1 MAETEGDPELVAE
14 RGQFRAEY
22 ERELGQWLRRR
33 LGYLC
38 IAYTA
43 FQILSVTAL
52 TSSAMFY
59 TQPPKEPQLPARVE
73 RRAEE
78 AERRAEAGL
87 PLRPTDARALAAVE
101 AEKRRLEREQ
111 GAQAVVSTLD
121 AFSMIARD
129 FAGDLSDARERP
141 KRSQSPPQERL
152 IDRWWLDDA
161 PPGSA
166 TVARPEDA
174 PNAGRDGI
182 DQPSDGADQPRD
194 GIDQPSDGTDQ
205 PSDGTEQPSDGTEQP
220 SDGTEQPSDGTEQ
233 PSDGAEQPS
242 NGADRLSDK
251 AVTDGGG
258 TSAFERALQSASAAQ
273 RDAGTETEQP
283 ETLPLELVV
292 PWWIFPLVSLP
303 TFAVLAWF
311 GLKVRPR
318 LYTRAELVSAA
329 TRMILALGLLN
340 FGFECAMLLANPGAP
355 ILPLFSIFF
364 WHLTASLFLP
374 WNWRE
379 SLKPIAPLLACWL
392 LLRLGLATSSGEWLG
407 FIGSLVGAPF
417 LFAPALFLCYARLR
431 WHQRRFKSGFVGRR
445 FLEMRREFIQA
456 RAVHESLFP
465 KPEDHGWL
473 RFDFGYRPAADI
485 GGDFIHTWMDDNDRF
500 HLALIDVTG
509 HGLASAMTVARIHG
523 EIERLRDE
531 HPDDGPARMLARLNR
546 YFQRLLSRYRLFAT
560 AVLITIDPRT
570 GEMRYASAGHPPV
583 FIRSRNG
590 ARELESTTFL
600 LGAVDNATF
609 GEEEVSIYL
618 EEGDRVILFTDGA
631 YDAKSPRGERF
642 GLDRLREILRRPAAP
657 ASWTHFLM
665 NLVETF
671 EAGMPEDDLLVAE
684 VSFRSRKSVSSSVTG
699 DDLPVPRSNLAG
711 AHG

>member
-182 DQPSDGADQPRD
+182 DQPSDGADQPSD
-194 GIDQPSDGTDQ
+194 GIDQ

-220 SDGTEQPSDGTEQ
+220 SDGTEQPSN
-233 PSDGAEQPS
+233 GAEQPS
-242 NGADRLSDK
+242 NGADRLSDE
-251 AVTDGGG
+251 AVSDGGG

-283 ETLPLELVV
+283 ETVPLELVV

-340 FGFECAMLLANPGAP
+340 FGFECAMLLANPNAP

-485 GGDFIHTWMDDNDRF
+485 GGDFIHTWMDDSDRF

-570 GEMRYASAGHPPV
+570 GEMRFASAGHPPV

-609 GEEEVSIYL
+609 GEEEVSIHL

>member
-1 MAETEGDPELVAE
+1 
-14 RGQFRAEY
+14 
-22 ERELGQWLRRR
+22 
-33 LGYLC
+33 
-38 IAYTA
+38 
-43 FQILSVTAL
+43 
-52 TSSAMFY
+52 MFY

-182 DQPSDGADQPRD
+182 EQPSDGADQPSDGADQPSDGAEQPRD
-194 GIDQPSDGTDQ
+194 GIDQ

-233 PSDGAEQPS
+233 PSDGTEQPS
-242 NGADRLSDK
+242 NGADRLSDE
-251 AVTDGGG
+251 AVSDGGG

-283 ETLPLELVV
+283 ETVPLELVV

>member
-38 IAYTA
+38 IAYTV

-174 PNAGRDGI
+174 PNAGRDGAE
-182 DQPSDGADQPRD
+182 QPSDGAEQPSD
-194 GIDQPSDGTDQ
+194 GIEQPSDGTDQ
-205 PSDGTEQPSDGTEQP
+205 PSDGAEQPSDGTEQP
-220 SDGTEQPSDGTEQ
+220 SDGTEQPS
-233 PSDGAEQPS
+233 
-242 NGADRLSDK
+242 NGADRLSDE
-251 AVTDGGG
+251 AVADGGG

-283 ETLPLELVV
+283 ETVPLELVV

>member
-152 IDRWWLDDA
+152 IDRWWRDDA

-182 DQPSDGADQPRD
+182 DQPSDGAE
-194 GIDQPSDGTDQ
+194 QPSGGADQ
-205 PSDGTEQPSDGTEQP
+205 PSDGTEQPSDGTDQP

-242 NGADRLSDK
+242 NGADRLSDD
-251 AVTDGGG
+251 AVSVGGG

-283 ETLPLELVV
+283 ETVPLELVV

>member
-182 DQPSDGADQPRD
+182 EQPSDGADQPSD
-194 GIDQPSDGTDQ
+194 GID
-205 PSDGTEQPSDGTEQP
+205 
-220 SDGTEQPSDGTEQ
+220 QPSDGTEQ

-242 NGADRLSDK
+242 NGADPLSDGTEQPSNGAEQPSDGADRLSDK
-251 AVTDGGG
+251 AVTAGGG

>member
-38 IAYTA
+38 IAYTV

-174 PNAGRDGI
+174 PNAGRDGTER
-182 DQPSDGADQPRD
+182 PSDGAET
-194 GIDQPSDGTDQ
+194 PSNGA
-205 PSDGTEQPSDGTEQP
+205 
-220 SDGTEQPSDGTEQ
+220 EQ

-242 NGADRLSDK
+242 DGAEQPSDGAEQPSDGTEQPTNGADRLSDK
-251 AVTDGGG
+251 AVADGGG

-283 ETLPLELVV
+283 ETVPLELVV
-292 PWWIFPLVSLP
+292 PWWVFPLVSLP

>member
-174 PNAGRDGI
+174 PNAGRDGAEQPSDGI
-182 DQPSDGADQPRD
+182 EQPSDGADQPSD
-194 GIDQPSDGTDQ
+194 GSDQPSDGAD
-205 PSDGTEQPSDGTEQP
+205 
-220 SDGTEQPSDGTEQ
+220 QPSDGTEQ

-251 AVTDGGG
+251 AVADGGG

-283 ETLPLELVV
+283 ETVPLELVV

>member
-43 FQILSVTAL
+43 CQILSVTAL

-182 DQPSDGADQPRD
+182 ERPSDGAET
-194 GIDQPSDGTDQ
+194 PSNGA
-205 PSDGTEQPSDGTEQP
+205 
-220 SDGTEQPSDGTEQ
+220 EQPSDGTEQ

-242 NGADRLSDK
+242 DGAEQPSDGADRLSDK
-251 AVTDGGG
+251 AVADGGG

-273 RDAGTETEQP
+273 RDAGMETEQP
-283 ETLPLELVV
+283 ETVPLELVV
-292 PWWIFPLVSLP
+292 PWWVFPLVSLP

>member
-1 MAETEGDPELVAE
+1 MAETEGDQDLASE

-38 IAYTA
+38 IAFTV

-52 TSSAMFY
+52 TLSAMLY
-59 TQPPKEPQLPARVE
+59 TPAPEESQLPTRVE

-87 PLRPTDARALAAVE
+87 PLRPMDARALAAVE

-141 KRSQSPPQERL
+141 KRSQSPPQERV

-182 DQPSDGADQPRD
+182 DQPSVGAETT
-194 GIDQPSDGTDQ
+194 S
-205 PSDGTEQPSDGTEQP
+205 E
-220 SDGTEQPSDGTEQ
+220 
-233 PSDGAEQPS
+233 GAEQPS

-251 AVTDGGG
+251 AVSDGGG

-283 ETLPLELVV
+283 ETVPLELVV

-379 SLKPIAPLLACWL
+379 SLKPIMPLLACWL
-392 LLRLGLATSSGEWLG
+392 LLRLGLATSGGEWLG

-431 WHQRRFKSGFVGRR
+431 WHQKRFKSGFVGRR

-531 HPDDGPARMLARLNR
+531 HPDEGPARMLARLNR

-570 GEMRYASAGHPPV
+570 GEMRFASAGHPPV

-590 ARELESTTFL
+590 TRELESTTFL

-642 GLDRLREILRRPAAP
+642 GLDRLREILRRPTAP

-699 DDLPVPRSNLAG
+699 DDLPVPRANLAG

>member
-1 MAETEGDPELVAE
+1 M
-14 RGQFRAEY
+14 
-22 ERELGQWLRRR
+22 
-33 LGYLC
+33 
-38 IAYTA
+38 
-43 FQILSVTAL
+43 
-52 TSSAMFY
+52 
-59 TQPPKEPQLPARVE
+59 
-73 RRAEE
+73 
-78 AERRAEAGL
+78 
-87 PLRPTDARALAAVE
+87 
-101 AEKRRLEREQ
+101 
-111 GAQAVVSTLD
+111 
-121 AFSMIARD
+121 
-129 FAGDLSDARERP
+129 
-141 KRSQSPPQERL
+141 
-152 IDRWWLDDA
+152 
-161 PPGSA
+161 
-166 TVARPEDA
+166 
-174 PNAGRDGI
+174 
-182 DQPSDGADQPRD
+182 
-194 GIDQPSDGTDQ
+194 
-205 PSDGTEQPSDGTEQP
+205 
-220 SDGTEQPSDGTEQ
+220 
-233 PSDGAEQPS
+233 
-242 NGADRLSDK
+242 
-251 AVTDGGG
+251 
-258 TSAFERALQSASAAQ
+258 
-273 RDAGTETEQP
+273 ETEQP
-283 ETLPLELVV
+283 ETVPLELVV
-292 PWWIFPLVSLP
+292 PWWVFPLVSLP

>member
-1 MAETEGDPELVAE
+1 MADTEGDPELVAE

-38 IAYTA
+38 IAYTV

-52 TSSAMFY
+52 TLSSTVFSA
-59 TQPPKEPQLPARVE
+59 PPAEPALPPRVE
-73 RRAEE
+73 QRAEE

-87 PLRPTDARALAAVE
+87 PLRPVDARALAALE

-129 FAGDLSDARERP
+129 FAEDLSGARERP
-141 KRSQSPPQERL
+141 KRARPAQERM

-161 PPGSA
+161 PGGGA
-166 TVARPEDA
+166 AVARPDDA
-174 PNAGRDGI
+174 PIATMRGASTPQD
-182 DQPSDGADQPRD
+182 ADQAGSVERIPAR
-194 GIDQPSDGTDQ
+194 GSD
-205 PSDGTEQPSDGTEQP
+205 E
-220 SDGTEQPSDGTEQ
+220 
-233 PSDGAEQPS
+233 
-242 NGADRLSDK
+242 
-251 AVTDGGG
+251 
-258 TSAFERALQSASAAQ
+258 
-273 RDAGTETEQP
+273 RDAADSSAEPGVDVERGDDEVEAATAEMV
-283 ETLPLELVV
+283 L
-292 PWWIFPLVSLP
+292 PWWLWVLTSLP
-303 TFAVLAWF
+303 TFAVVAWF
-311 GLKVRPR
+311 GLRVRPR

-329 TRMILALGLLN
+329 SRMILSLGLLN
-340 FGFECAMLLANPGAP
+340 FGFECGMLLANPDAP
-355 ILPLFSIFF
+355 ILPLFTIFY

-374 WNWRE
+374 WSWRE
-379 SLKPIAPLLACWL
+379 SLKPIVPLLACWL
-392 LLRLGLATSSGEWLG
+392 LLRLGLATSEGAWLG
-407 FIGSLVGAPF
+407 FAGALIGTPF

-485 GGDFIHTWMDDNDRF
+485 GGDFIHTWTDDNDRF

-531 HPDDGPARMLARLNR
+531 HPDDGPARMLSRLNR

-560 AVLITIDPRT
+560 AVLITVDPRT

-590 ARELESTTFL
+590 TRELESTTFL

-609 GEEEVSIYL
+609 GEEEISIYL
-618 EEGDRVILFTDGA
+618 EEGDRVVLFTDGA

-671 EAGMPEDDLLVAE
+671 EAGMPEDDLLIAE
-684 VSFRSRKSVSSSVTG
+684 VCFRSRKSVSSSVTG
-699 DDLPVPRSNLAG
+699 DDLPVPRANLAG
-711 AHG
+711 ARN

>member
-182 DQPSDGADQPRD
+182 ERPSDGAET
-194 GIDQPSDGTDQ
+194 PSNGA
-205 PSDGTEQPSDGTEQP
+205 
-220 SDGTEQPSDGTEQ
+220 EQPSDGTEQ

-242 NGADRLSDK
+242 DGAEQPSDGADRLSDK
-251 AVTDGGG
+251 AVADGGG

-273 RDAGTETEQP
+273 RDAGMETEQP
-283 ETLPLELVV
+283 ETVPLELVV
-292 PWWIFPLVSLP
+292 PWWVFPLVSLP

>member
-1 MAETEGDPELVAE
+1 MAETEGDPELAAE

-38 IAYTA
+38 IVYAA
-43 FQILSVTAL
+43 FQLLSVTAL
-52 TSSAMFY
+52 TVSAMLY
-59 TQPPKEPQLPARVE
+59 TAEPIEPELPPRVE

-87 PLRPTDARALAAVE
+87 PMRPVDARALAALDAEKRRLE

-111 GAQAVVSTLD
+111 GAKAVVSTLD
-121 AFSMIARD
+121 AFSIIARD
-129 FAGDLSDARERP
+129 FAQDLTGASDQPRRP
-141 KRSQSPPQERL
+141 RRAPQERL

-161 PPGSA
+161 PPGTA
-166 TVARPEDA
+166 AVAWPQDA
-174 PNAGRDGI
+174 PNAAENDI
-182 DQPSDGADQPRD
+182 SPR
-194 GIDQPSDGTDQ
+194 SAAT
-205 PSDGTEQPSDGTEQP
+205 
-220 SDGTEQPSDGTEQ
+220 
-233 PSDGAEQPS
+233 
-242 NGADRLSDK
+242 
-251 AVTDGGG
+251 VTNRGG
-258 TSAFERALQSASAAQ
+258 TSELEAPPDPEASSDTDASSAPEATSNLEPAIGS
-273 RDAGTETEQP
+273 DATAEAETAPSES
-283 ETLPLELVV
+283 LPPDMLF
-292 PWWIFPLVSLP
+292 PWWFFPLTALP
-303 TFAVLAWF
+303 MFAVLAWF

-318 LYTRAELVSAA
+318 LYTRVELVSAA

-340 FGFECAMLLANPGAP
+340 FGFECAMLLANPEAP
-355 ILPLFSIFF
+355 ILPLFSIFV

-379 SLKPIAPLLACWL
+379 SLKPIVPLLACWL

-407 FIGSLVGAPF
+407 FIGSLLAVPF

-485 GGDFIHTWMDDNDRF
+485 GGDFIHTWTDDNDRF

-531 HPDDGPARMLARLNR
+531 HPDEGPARMLSRLNR
-546 YFQRLLSRYRLFAT
+546 YFQRLLSRHRLFAT
-560 AVLITIDPRT
+560 AVFITIDPRS

-583 FIRSRNG
+583 FVRSRAG
-590 ARELESTTFL
+590 VRELESTTFL

-609 GEEEVSIYL
+609 GEEEVSMYL
-618 EEGDRVILFTDGA
+618 EEGDRVVLFTDGA
-631 YDAKSPRGERF
+631 YDAKNPRGERF

-684 VSFRSRKSVSSSVTG
+684 VSFRSRKSVYSGVTG
-699 DDLPVPRSNLAG
+699 DELPVPRAG
-711 AHG
+711 LTGARA

>member
-182 DQPSDGADQPRD
+182 EQPSDGADQPSD
-194 GIDQPSDGTDQ
+194 GIDQ

-233 PSDGAEQPS
+233 PSNGAEQPS
-242 NGADRLSDK
+242 DGADRLSDK
-251 AVTDGGG
+251 AVTAGGG